1 MEPRFNSLSDLAQEL
16 ATPANITRAGGI
28 ILLVPVISAIPW
40 LPMSGDF
47 GGVIGLG
54 LLGTTIGAITTGNP
68 RFLYPTI
75 GGLIGIGIGIKIGV
89 ISTYR
94 QNNHQNNEIDEYEN
108 KIPH

>member
-1 MEPRFNSLSDLAQEL
+1 MEPPYNSLTDLAHEL
-16 ATPANITRAGGI
+16 ATPANLTRAGGI
-28 ILLVPVISAIPW
+28 ILLVPVIGTIPW
-40 LPMSGDF
+40 LTMSGDF

-54 LLGTTIGAITTGNP
+54 LLGTTIGVITTGNP
-68 RFLYPTI
+68 GFLYPAI
-75 GGLIGIGIGIKIGV
+75 GGLIGIGIGIRIGV